1 MKKAVLYIN
10 QFFGGIGGEDQ
21 ADFEPVIKEG
31 AAGSGTALQ
40 AALQNIEITH
50 TVICGDNYMTGH
62 KEEALERIG
71 AFLEDKVFDIFFAGP
86 AFQSGRYGMSC
97 GEMCS
102 YISEKYKVPA
112 LTCMNPENPGVDA
125 YRESSIYILKGN
137 KSAVKMRKDAKAVAA
152 LAEKIMAG
160 EALFGAEEEG
170 YFPRGIRRPA
180 FVEKNPV
187 DRAVDMLLARLADE
201 PYKTE
206 MPIKLSDSVIP
217 AKGVK
222 EPGRALIALIT
233 TGGLVPLGNPDH
245 IPSGTASVWKTYDIS
260 GLDALKP
267 GEFYSIHGGYSTNN
281 VNDDP
286 EVLIPLSVVRRMEE
300 QGEIGR
306 LYPKI
311 YTTTGNLTVVKEAK
325 RMGEEIAADLQKNHV
340 DGCIF
345 VST

>member
-1 MKKAVLYIN
+1 
-10 QFFGGIGGEDQ
+10 
-21 ADFEPVIKEG
+21 
-31 AAGSGTALQ
+31 
-40 AALQNIEITH
+40 
-50 TVICGDNYMTGH
+50 
-62 KEEALERIG
+62 
-71 AFLEDKVFDIFFAGP
+71 
-86 AFQSGRYGMSC
+86 
-97 GEMCS
+97 
-102 YISEKYKVPA
+102 
-112 LTCMNPENPGVDA
+112 
-125 YRESSIYILKGN
+125 
-137 KSAVKMRKDAKAVAA
+137 
-152 LAEKIMAG
+152 
-160 EALFGAEEEG
+160 
-170 YFPRGIRRPA
+170 
-180 FVEKNPV
+180 
-187 DRAVDMLLARLADE
+187 
-201 PYKTE
+201 
-206 MPIKLSDSVIP
+206 MPLKLSDSVIP